1 MGVDHDR
8 VAADYE
14 RARGLDPAG
23 LEEWRAAVGRHAPRG
38 GWVLD
43 PGSGTGASP
52 SLADLADLAER
63 VRLRAD
69 STLVDLPET
78 ELRAGRGALE
88 RAAAAE
94 VEPAP
99 VIDAIDLL
107 VLR

>member
-52 SLADLADLAER
+52 SLADLAER
-63 VRLRAD
+63 ARLRAD

-78 ELRAGRGALE
+78 ELRAGLGEFE